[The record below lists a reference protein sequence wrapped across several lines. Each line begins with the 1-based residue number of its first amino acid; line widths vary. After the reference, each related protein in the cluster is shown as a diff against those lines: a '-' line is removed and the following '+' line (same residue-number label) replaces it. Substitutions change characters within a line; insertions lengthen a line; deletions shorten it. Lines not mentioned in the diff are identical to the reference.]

1 LTQSRT
7 FKARRFVGAFVVTAA
22 AALAGPAA
30 ASAHGLGGRS
40 DLPIPGWLFAWAA
53 AGVLAASFFAF
64 AALWQTPKLEIA
76 VPHPRFK
83 IPYLAEY
90 LCGAIGVVALIWLVY
105 VGLHGTQDVE
115 ENFLPTFVFVYFW
128 AVLPILSAIFG
139 DIFRAFN
146 PWRAIGRGAGWLKHR
161 LAPKSAPAQFAYPE
175 RFGRAPAVL
184 LLFGFGWLELV
195 SETGR
200 DPSVLAK
207 LIIAYAVIQLIGMA
221 LFGTERWLE
230 RGDAFNVY
238 FNMFSRISPITS
250 SEHRFATRLPLSG
263 LTDVTWLPA
272 TVLFFCAGIGITAFD
287 GLGEGGVWEMIAG
300 KNPTHVVSTLGL
312 IAVIAVIVGFYR
324 LGIEGMKSSHIE
336 MSPRELSQT
345 FAPSLVPIML
355 GYVVAHY
362 FSFVIF
368 QGQTIWPL
376 LSDPLGN
383 GANYF
388 GTAGGGI
395 DYFTSSKHIWYFQ
408 VAVLVLGHVAGLA
421 VAHDKALAVWGKARA
436 AVQSQLWMLVV
447 MVGFTSLGLWLLSQV
462 KV

>member
-1 LTQSRT
+1 MR
-7 FKARRFVGAFVVTAA
+7 ARRIEAA
-22 AALAGPAA
+22 SVFALALSLIGPAA
-30 ASAHGLGGRS
+30 ASAHGLGGRT

-76 VPHPRFK
+76 VPRQWFK
-83 IPYLAEY
+83 IPVVAEW
-90 LCGAIGVVALIWLVY
+90 LCGTIGVVALVWLVY
-105 VGLHGTQDVE
+105 VGLQGTQEVE
-115 ENFLPTFVFVYFW
+115 SNFLPTFVFVYFW
-128 AVLPILSAIFG
+128 AVIPILSAIFG
-139 DIFRAFN
+139 DVFKAFN
-146 PWRAIGRGAGWLKHR
+146 PWRAIGRLTGWLIR
-161 LAPKSAPAQFAYPE
+161 RFAPKKAPAQFAFPE
-175 RFGRAPAVL
+175 RIGRAPAAL
-184 LLFGFGWLELV
+184 LLFGFGWLELI

-221 LFGTERWLE
+221 LFGTERWIE

-250 SEHRFATRLPLSG
+250 VEHRFATRLPLSG

-287 GLGEGGVWEMIAG
+287 GAAEGGVWQAIAG
-300 KNPTHVVSTLGL
+300 KDPSQIVSAIGL
-312 IAVIAVIVGFYR
+312 IAVIGIVVGFYR

-362 FSFVIF
+362 FSFIIF
-368 QGQTIWPL
+368 QGQEIWPL
-376 LSDPLGN
+376 ASDPLGD
-383 GANYF
+383 GANYL
-388 GTAGGGI
+388 GSVSAGI
-395 DYFTSSKHIWYFQ
+395 DYFISSKQIWYFQ
-408 VAVLVLGHVAGLA
+408 VALLVLGHVAGLA